1 MEWISRDYVE
11 KSRYNERKMTLRKFH
26 VDMEDSIF
34 NPFETVTDSFSYLQS
49 VQTRVESQYD
59 TNVGYIA
66 EFFIDNK
73 I

>member
-34 NPFETVTDSFSYLQS
+34 NPFETVTDSFSYL
-49 VQTRVESQYD
+49 
-59 TNVGYIA
+59 
-66 EFFIDNK
+66 
-73 I
+73 